1 MDVANERGH
10 VKIAEY
16 LQGDVSI
23 LLLSEDIALP
33 NPQTLPVLRK
43 NPVSTAFIS

>member
-23 LLLSEDIALP
+23 ILLSEDVALP
-33 NPQTLPVLRK
+33 NPQTLSVLRK
-43 NPVSTAFIS
+43 SPVSTVF

>member
-23 LLLSEDIALP
+23 ILLSEDVALP
-33 NPQTLPVLRK
+33 NRQTLSVLRK
-43 NPVSTAFIS
+43 SPVSTVF

>member
-23 LLLSEDIALP
+23 LSEDIALP
-33 NPQTLPVLRK
+33 NPRTLPVLRK
-43 NPVSTAFIS
+43 SPVFTVF